1 MIKLLLV
8 TPDKGPFNE
17 FALALAHNDD
27 VELSWAESGQRAL
40 DMLSN
45 TPLDLVVVDE
55 KLGDMTGMEFIE
67 TLVSVNPMINCAAVS
82 PLPSD
87 EFHEISEGL
96 GILAQLPVQPG
107 ANDAENLLKLLF
119 HLKNLLQPKT

>member
-1 MIKLLLV
+1 MIQLLLV
-8 TPDKGPFNE
+8 TPDKAPFNE

-27 VELSWAESGQRAL
+27 VELSWAETGQRAL
-40 DMLSN
+40 DMVSG
-45 TPLDLVVVDE
+45 TPLDLVIVDE
-55 KLGDMTGMEFIE
+55 KLGDMTGIEFIE

-87 EFHEISEGL
+87 EFHEVSEGL

-107 ANDAENLLKLLF
+107 AKDAEDLLKLF
-119 HLKNLLQPKT
+119 NHLKELLQPKT

>member
-96 GILAQLPVQPG
+96 GILAQLPVQLG
-107 ANDAENLLKLLF
+107 ANDAEKLLKLLF
-119 HLKNLLQPKT
+119 HLKNLLQPKA

>member
-82 PLPSD
+82 PLPSE
-87 EFHEISEGL
+87 EFHEDSEGL

-107 ANDAENLLKLLF
+107 ANDAENLLKLLN
-119 HLKNLLQPKT
+119 HLKKLLQPKT

>member
-17 FALALAHNDD
+17 FASALAHNDD

-40 DMLSN
+40 DMLPN
-45 TPLDLVVVDE
+45 TSLDLVVADE

-67 TLVSVNPMINCAAVS
+67 TLVAANPMINCATVS
-82 PLPSD
+82 PLPPD
-87 EFHEISEGL
+87 EFHERSEGL

-107 ANDAENLLKLLF
+107 ANDAEKLLKLLN
-119 HLKNLLQPKT
+119 HLKNLLQPKP

>member
-1 MIKLLLV
+1 
-8 TPDKGPFNE
+8 
-17 FALALAHNDD
+17 
-27 VELSWAESGQRAL
+27 
-40 DMLSN
+40 MLSN

-55 KLGDMTGMEFIE
+55 KLGDMTGIEFIE
-67 TLVSVNPMINCAAVS
+67 TLVSVDPMINCAAVS

-87 EFHEISEGL
+87 EFHENSEGL

-107 ANDAENLLKLLF
+107 ANDAENLLKLLD

>member
-17 FALALAHNDD
+17 FALALAHHDD
-27 VELSWAESGQRAL
+27 VELAWAESGQRAL

-87 EFHEISEGL
+87 EFHEDSEGL

-107 ANDAENLLKLLF
+107 ANDAENLLKLLN

>member
-107 ANDAENLLKLLF
+107 ANDAEKLLKLLF
-119 HLKNLLQPKT
+119 HLKNLLQPKA

>member
-45 TPLDLVVVDE
+45 TPFDLVVVDE

-107 ANDAENLLKLLF
+107 ASDAENLLKLLN

>member
-17 FALALAHNDD
+17 FASALAHNDD

-40 DMLSN
+40 DMLPN
-45 TPLDLVVVDE
+45 TSLDLVVADE

-67 TLVSVNPMINCAAVS
+67 TLVAANPMINCAAVS
-82 PLPSD
+82 PLPPD
-87 EFHEISEGL
+87 EFHERSEGL

-107 ANDAENLLKLLF
+107 ANDAEKLLKLLN
-119 HLKNLLQPKT
+119 HLKNLLQPKP

>member
-27 VELSWAESGQRAL
+27 VELAWAESGQRAL

-107 ANDAENLLKLLF
+107 ANDAEKLLKLLN
-119 HLKNLLQPKT
+119 HLKNLLQPKP

>member
-1 MIKLLLV
+1 MIQLLLV
-8 TPDKGPFNE
+8 TPDKAPFNE

-27 VELSWAESGQRAL
+27 VELSWAETGQRAL
-40 DMLSN
+40 DMVSG
-45 TPLDLVVVDE
+45 TPLDLVIVDE
-55 KLGDMTGMEFIE
+55 KLGDMTGIEFIE

-87 EFHEISEGL
+87 EFHEVSEGL

-107 ANDAENLLKLLF
+107 AKDAEDLLKLF
-119 HLKNLLQPKT
+119 NHLKKLLQPKT